1 MSVKSR
7 PVFSKYKNN
16 KSTIL
21 ENAMST
27 DSGNEDS
34 GESPQ
39 DDLRRDEVIGKTSL
53 RTKSSRAF
61 GIALIVIVGLGVV
74 ALVSIIGDFSG
85 LSQEGSSALNS
96 AARAEPFFGGLI
108 SFLGTL
114 GILLVA
120 GIVFTVV
127 GIVALIL
134 MAIFGIG
141 LFSATASDKP
151 KGQRTARKIARVFG
165 ITVLSVFGL
174 AFFAI
179 SIMMSIGNLG
189 KSERYNYEES
199 KKERERMPDLN
210 DTRDRITDG
219 LRSALESSVIYTGSV
234 IGELGEFGKPRRY
247 GISGEGAQAAVT
259 LYYLKFGKFPTS
271 FDEAGYQIN
280 TTTFEHGVQSVT
292 LGERGEIAVEFILSR
307 LGLGDGSPPLNGTL
321 TLVPKMTIP
330 ASGTTVYETM
340 HWSCVPDANFS
351 KLAGSGRFLP
361 NKCGNSNDEVYRKQ
375 SERY

>member
-1 MSVKSR
+1 
-7 PVFSKYKNN
+7 
-16 KSTIL
+16 
-21 ENAMST
+21 MST